1 MAYSDGEVVILE
13 QFMSGIGNFDIGSH
27 VVLHHPGTLASA
39 ISLATEFET
48 VKGPQLSISKPRV
61 HNVQTQNEND
71 RLKTPDELLTL
82 VRTLEKCV
90 NKK

>member
-48 VKGPQLSISKPRV
+48 VKGPRLSISKPRV
-61 HNVQTQNEND
+61 HNVQTQIEND
-71 RLKTPDELLTL
+71 RLSPLMN
-82 VRTLEKCV
+82 C
-90 NKK
+90 